1 VGSRLHATSDGA
13 PVAWDLAASSAP
25 AQTVRLDKRSRRQ
38 DASTKWS
45 PEARRLS
52 CSDAVVACTRALLHA
67 TMLDSMIHRRPVPL
81 YRVGDSAGPR
91 AREDSA
97 IHALNQQLRNLL
109 YSGGNSVTDSD
120 TCCICF
126 DLWHWLDPAQQIQPC
141 VLLQLH
147 RTVEHSAAWQ
157 VGPTPTT
164 RLKSARHQP
173 LGSRSTTWRN
183 HVSQGPTQSSAHTS
197 RPMIQIKAQA
207 CRHHNIMV
215 HFIKPAKSF
224 LSYIFF

>member
-91 AREDSA
+91 ARGGLGHSRTQSTTPQLTLLRWQLGDRLGHMLYLLRSL
-97 IHALNQQLRNLL
+97 ALARP
-109 YSGGNSVTDSD
+109 SSTDTTMRPAATSSNSRALGRLASRPD
-120 TCCICF
+120 TN
-126 DLWHWLDPAQQIQPC
+126 HTA
-141 VLLQLH
+141 
-147 RTVEHSAAWQ
+147 Q

-164 RLKSARHQP
+164 RLTINYLA
-173 LGSRSTTWRN
+173 
-183 HVSQGPTQSSAHTS
+183 
-197 RPMIQIKAQA
+197 
-207 CRHHNIMV
+207 
-215 HFIKPAKSF
+215 
-224 LSYIFF
+224 